1 MQEEGGEEGE
11 GGHVRKGNWMQLHS
25 GTQFWP
31 EDPRPEEIRLGD
43 IAHALSNMCRFGGHC
58 SSFYSVAQHSVMV
71 SLEAEKAATVD
82 KTLVAIIGLLHDA
95 TEAYLVDVPRPIKV
109 NLSGYKPMEERLAR
123 VIGERFGI
131 ELHILPG
138 LVEEADERALFTEK
152 RDLLGPAPAPWTV
165 AQGVGSEPY
174 EDRIMPLSPTE
185 AKRLFIDR
193 ACELGL
199 EP

>member
-1 MQEEGGEEGE
+1 
-11 GGHVRKGNWMQLHS
+11 MQLHS

-31 EDPRPEEIRLGD
+31 EDPRAEEIRLGD

-58 SSFYSVAQHSVMV
+58 RSFYSVAQHSVMV
-71 SLEAEKAATVD
+71 SVEAERAASVD

-95 TEAYLVDVPRPIKV
+95 TEAYLVDVPRPIKR
-109 NLSGYKPMEERLAR
+109 NLHGYKPMEELLAR

-131 ELHILPG
+131 ELHQLPQ

-152 RDLLGPAPAPWTV
+152 RDLLGPAPAPWGV
-165 AQGVGSEPY
+165 AQGVSSEPY
-174 EDRIMPLSPTE
+174 EHRIVPASPVE
-185 AKRLFIDR
+185 AKRMFIDR

>member
-1 MQEEGGEEGE
+1 M
-11 GGHVRKGNWMQLHS
+11 RKGNWMQLHS

-109 NLSGYKPMEERLAR
+109 NLSGYKPMEERLAC

-152 RDLLGPAPAPWTV
+152 RDLLGPPPAPWTV
-165 AQGVGSEPY
+165 AQGVSSEPY